1 MTTLLLIDDRELF
14 REGFRLL
21 LATQPDFDVVG
32 EGGAPPETHVQ
43 PELYTQVAALRPDVT
58 IIGQDLDHGSGA
70 LLIAGIVRR
79 VPTAKVLLLGNQG
92 DGETAQRALAAGA
105 RGFALKQQSSRQV
118 FEALRTVA
126 AGRIYL
132 APACAQPHAPPP
144 PSVTLL
150 PPPPPPP
157 AQLPVVATAPQQT
170 SPSASDKGPC
180 DNLSRRERD
189 VFALLVRGHTN
200 RRIAGLLG
208 ISPKTV
214 ETHRAHVLRKL
225 GVHSIVDLVR
235 FAARHQLPLD

>member
-32 EGGAPPETHVQ
+32 EAATLPAVVTQAETLMPDVIILGQEVDGVGGAALTV
-43 PELYTQVAALRPDVT
+43 EL
-58 IIGQDLDHGSGA
+58 G
-70 LLIAGIVRR
+70 RR
-79 VPTAKVLLLGNQG
+79 TPTAKVLVLGNYG
-92 DGETAQRALAAGA
+92 GEDVVRRALAAGA
-105 RGFALKQQSSRQV
+105 RGFALKQQPSVQV
-118 FEALRTVA
+118 FAALRQVA
-126 AGRIYL
+126 AGRMYL
-132 APACAQPHAPPP
+132 APSLMHLMPSERPH
-144 PSVTLL
+144 VR
-150 PPPPPPP
+150 
-157 AQLPVVATAPQQT
+157 
-170 SPSASDKGPC
+170 SADSDASKDPC

-189 VFALLVRGHTN
+189 VFQLLVRGHTN

>member
-32 EGGAPPETHVQ
+32 EAASLPAVVEQAEALSPDVIILGQEVDGVGGAALTV
-43 PELYTQVAALRPDVT
+43 ELA
-58 IIGQDLDHGSGA
+58 
-70 LLIAGIVRR
+70 RR
-79 VPTAKVLLLGNQG
+79 TPSAKVFVLGNHG
-92 DGETAQRALAAGA
+92 ADDVVRRALAAGA
-105 RGFALKQQSSRQV
+105 RGFALKQQPSVQVFAALRQV
-118 FEALRTVA
+118 AT
-126 AGRIYL
+126 GRMYL
-132 APACAQPHAPPP
+132 APSLMHLMPSERPQVRHADGDG
-144 PSVTLL
+144 TK
-150 PPPPPPP
+150 
-157 AQLPVVATAPQQT
+157 
-170 SPSASDKGPC
+170 DPC

-189 VFALLVRGHTN
+189 VFQLLVRGHTN